1 MTRFV
6 VVTGTDTGVGKT
18 IATAALA
25 ASARR
30 NGARVAVVKPV
41 QTGLAAGAPGSDMD
55 VVRELT
61 GHNDVHELVRLRAP
75 LAPDTAA
82 RLEKR
87 ELPAVGELALQAVRR
102 TAARRR
108 PDRGSR
114 GVRVR
119 LDSSAETSSTSPAS
133 WRGAPVA
140 QRSHSSSSYGGPRD
154 ANHTDL
160 TSEPFARRSCRCSGS
175 SWLLAVEPDLAAR
188 ATSRTWQP
196 ARTADPG
203 AAARRLR
210 AVAGGG
216 LRVGRN
222 GLARPL
228 GRWRLTPALSSG

>member
-41 QTGLAAGAPGSDMD
+41 QTGLAAGARGSDMD

-61 GHNDVHELVRLRAP
+61 GLNDVHELVRLSAP

-102 TAARRR
+102 TAGA
-108 PDRGSR
+108 DVVLIEGAG

-119 LDSSAETSSTSPAS
+119 LDSSAGTLLDLAS
-133 WRGAPVA
+133 ELARSAGGAEVSVVVVVRA
-140 QRSHSSSSYGGPRD
+140 GLGTL
-154 ANHTDL
+154 NHTDL
-160 TSEPFARRSCRCSGS
+160 TVGAVRTAQLPLLGLIVGS
-175 SWLLAVEPDLAAR
+175 WPSEPDLAAR
-188 ATSRTWQP
+188 CNLEDLATGTGLPILGLLP
-196 ARTADPG
+196 AGCGQWPAEAFASG
-203 AAARRLR
+203 ATDWL
-210 AVAGGG
+210 GGWDG
-216 LRVGRN
+216 G
-222 GLARPL
+222 A
-228 GRWRLTPALSSG
+228 